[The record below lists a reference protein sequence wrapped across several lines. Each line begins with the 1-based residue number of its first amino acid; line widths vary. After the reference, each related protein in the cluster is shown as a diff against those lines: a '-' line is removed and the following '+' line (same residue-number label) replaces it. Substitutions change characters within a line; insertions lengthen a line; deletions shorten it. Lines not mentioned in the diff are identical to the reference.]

1 MRNASNELREWY
13 IVQIAYLLA
22 NWRVYSYG
30 VSVQEA
36 KSVIVD
42 NVTFSLSPNSCK
54 EVYGGDYTIAIRV
67 RERFT
72 QRAATNVNVE
82 EAADAIIGLVVGNR
96 IELPTFQV
104 CKSVLQNAQTATNDE
119 GTGLIIEKELT
130 FSHFIEPI

>member
-42 NVTFSLSPNSCK
+42 NVTFFLSPNSCK
-54 EVYGGDYTIAIRV
+54 EVYGGDYTISIRV

-104 CKSVLQNAQTATNDE
+104 CKSVLQNAQTSTNDE